1 MLRRLLLSIL
11 FLAGI
16 APAHAALRELSVE
29 SRKPWAADPSHFEL
43 LEGHFS
49 GDLDPAANQNRIIND
64 LALAPRN
71 AQGRVAYRAT
81 FAILRPLGTTSGLLI
96 YDVANRGRIN
106 PTAFPAGHVSVTS
119 GWQGDLTPG
128 PGIQSIEVPVAHA
141 RDGSAITGP
150 VIARFLNMPAGSMT
164 LDIKGGPIGGI
175 GGRAFLPATI
185 DGARLIKAASDS
197 ADPVEVPRD
206 DWAFGDCSTT
216 PFPGKS
222 DLAKLC
228 LRGGFD
234 PRFAYTL
241 SFTAQDPKVLA
252 MGFAATRDLVAFLR
266 RGTRDDKGNPNPVV
280 GQIRKAIGR
289 GVSQSGN
296 YLRSFLHLGFNEDE
310 SGHIVFDG
318 LNPLIAARQNPMN
331 FRFANPGHSADLYEP
346 GSDGAV
352 WWGSYTDTSR
362 GLAKASLLDRCTASR
377 TCPKIVEIMGSSE
390 FWGLRASPDYVG
402 TDAKADVPLPANVR
416 RYFTPGVTHGGG
428 SGGFAYETR
437 PVNGCKLQTNPNP
450 ASDTY
455 RALFQVLV
463 DWVMT
468 GSQPPASRYPTL
480 AAGDLVSPTASAMGF
495 PAISGQPAPD
505 DHLNALLQ
513 YDFGPG
519 FNATDLSGAISR
531 QPPRVVKVLPSLV
544 PRTNADG
551 NELAGIRSVQLQVPL
566 GTYLGWNETAS
577 GFEKGTGCGFQG
589 GYIPFAATRQQRI
602 ASGDPRPSLEERY
615 GTHEIYVAKV
625 RQTAQELVS
634 QHLLLRTDADRL
646 VLEAQK
652 AAIPLP

>member
-1 MLRRLLLSIL
+1 MLHRMLLSML
-11 FLAGI
+11 FLVGI

-29 SRKPWAADPSHFEL
+29 SRKPWSADPSHFEL

-49 GDLDPAANQNRIIND
+49 GDLDPAAKQNRIIND
-64 LALAPRN
+64 LALASRN
-71 AQGRVAYRAT
+71 AQGRVPYRAT

-106 PTAFPAGHVSVTS
+106 PTVFPEGHVSVVS
-119 GWQGDLTPG
+119 GWQGDLAPG
-128 PGIQSIEVPVAHA
+128 PGIQSIEVPVARA
-141 RDGSAITGP
+141 RDGIPITGP
-150 VIARFLNMPAGSMT
+150 VIARFLDMPSGATT
-164 LDIKGGPIGGI
+164 LDMRGGPAGGI
-175 GGRAFLPATI
+175 GGRSFLPATTN
-185 DGARLIKAASDS
+185 GARLIKAMSDS

-206 DWAFGDCSTT
+206 DWAFADCGKT
-216 PFPGKS
+216 PFPGKP

-228 LRGGFD
+228 LKGGFD
-234 PRFAYTL
+234 PQFAYTL

-252 MGFAATRDLVAFLR
+252 IGFAATRDLVAFLR
-266 RGTRDDKGNPNPVV
+266 HGTRDDRGNPNPVA

-310 SGHIVFDG
+310 TGRIVFDG
-318 LNPLIAARQNPMN
+318 FDTLIAGRQTPMN

-346 GSDGAV
+346 GSDGVV
-352 WWGSYTDTSR
+352 WWARYADTSR
-362 GLAKASLLDRCTASR
+362 GLAKASLLDRCTTSR

-402 TDAKADVPLPANVR
+402 TDAKRDLPLPDNVR
-416 RYFTPGVTHGGG
+416 RYFTPGVTHNGGR
-428 SGGFAYETR
+428 GGFPYETR
-437 PVNGCKLQTNPNP
+437 PVNGCTLPANPNP

-455 RALFQVLV
+455 RALFQALI
-463 DWVMT
+463 DWILRDIE
-468 GSQPPASRYPTL
+468 PPPSRYPTL
-480 AAGDLVSPTASAMGF
+480 AAGDLVAPTASAMGF
-495 PAISGQPAPD
+495 PAIPGYPEPD
-505 DHLNALLQ
+505 GHLNTLLQ

-519 FNATDLSGAISR
+519 FNAADLSGAISR

-566 GTYLGWNETAS
+566 GTYLGWNETAI

-589 GYIPFAATRQQRI
+589 GYIPFAATRQQRL

-615 GTHEIYVAKV
+615 GSRSNYVVKV
-625 RQTAQELVS
+625 RQVAQQLMA
-634 QHLLLRTDADRL
+634 QHFLLPVDADRL
-646 VLEAQK
+646 AHEAEK
-652 AAIPLP
+652 ADIPLP